1 MFRILVPVITAA
13 ILILSPKAEARFISY
28 IVGGDEAVK
37 GEFPFMVSLQDR
49 NGHFCGGSLI
59 AKDWVLTA
67 AHCVDGGGPTS
78 VVIGLHD
85 HQQMEGAEVFRPAQV
100 IAHPSYTDLDY
111 DYALIR
117 LDRESSFQPI
127 ALSSADPAAGTE
139 VTTAGWGYTREN
151 NFSLPRNLRKV
162 NVPVVSRAQCNVAYK
177 NKISDRMICA
187 GLEQGGKDSCQG
199 DSGGPLFSGQGA
211 DRVLMG
217 VVSWGEGCA
226 RAKKYGVYSNV
237 SAAREW
243 ISATTGLAY

>member
-13 ILILSPKAEARFISY
+13 ILILSPKAEARFMSY

-49 NGHFCGGSLI
+49 GGHFCGGSLI

-67 AHCVDGGGPTS
+67 AHCVEGGGPSS

-85 HQQMEGAEVFRPAQV
+85 HEKLEGAEVFRPAQ
-100 IAHPSYTDLDY
+100 IISNPNYSDLDY

-117 LDRESSFQPI
+117 LDGESKYQPI
-127 ALSSADPAAGTE
+127 ALGTLDPAAGTS
-139 VTTAGWGYTREN
+139 VTTAGWGYTRESG
-151 NFSLPRNLRKV
+151 FSLPNNLRKV
-162 NVPVVSRAQCNVAYK
+162 SVPVVDRAKCNAAYK

-187 GLEQGGKDSCQG
+187 GLEEGGKDSCQG
-199 DSGGPLFSGQGA
+199 DSGGPLFTGQGA
-211 DRVLMG
+211 DRVLLG

-237 SAAREW
+237 SAALDW
-243 ISATTGLAY
+243 IYSTTGIAH

>member
-13 ILILSPKAEARFISY
+13 VLVFSSNAEARFMNY
-28 IVGGDEAVK
+28 IVGGEEAVK

-67 AHCVDGGGPTS
+67 AHCVDGGGPAS
-78 VVIGLHD
+78 VVVGLHD
-85 HQQMEGAEVFRPAQV
+85 HQSLEGAEVFRPAQ
-100 IAHPSYTDLDY
+100 IIPHPNYTDLDW

-117 LDRESSFQPI
+117 LDGESKFQPI
-127 ALSSADPAAGTE
+127 ALSSADPAAGSD
-139 VTTAGWGYTREN
+139 VTTAGWGYVREN

-162 NVPVVSRAQCNVAYK
+162 TVPVVDRAQCNVSYK
-177 NKISDRMICA
+177 NKISERMICA

-211 DRVLMG
+211 DRVLLG

-237 SAAREW
+237 SAVTDW
-243 ISATTGLAY
+243 IYSTTGIAH

>member
-1 MFRILVPVITAA
+1 MFRILFPVITAA
-13 ILILSPKAEARFISY
+13 VLALSPAAEARFMSY

-67 AHCVDGGGPTS
+67 AHCVDGSGPTS

-85 HQQMEGAEVFRPAQV
+85 HEVLEGAESFRPAQ
-100 IAHPSYTDLDY
+100 IISHPGYKGLDY

-117 LDRESSFQPI
+117 LDGESSFAPI
-127 ALSSADPAAGTE
+127 ALGGGDPTAGTE
-139 VTTAGWGYTREN
+139 VTTAGWGYTRESSFN
-151 NFSLPRNLRKV
+151 LPRNLRKV
-162 NVPVVSRAQCNVAYK
+162 SVPVVDRAQCNVAYK
-177 NKISDRMICA
+177 NKITDRMVCA

-211 DRVLMG
+211 ERVLLG

-226 RAKKYGVYSNV
+226 RAKKYGVYANV
-237 SAAREW
+237 SAVLDW
-243 ISATTGLAY
+243 IHTTTGMAN

>member
-13 ILILSPKAEARFISY
+13 MLILSPQADARFTSY

-37 GEFPFMVSLQDR
+37 GELPFMVSLQDR
-49 NGHFCGGSLI
+49 SGHFCGGSLI

-67 AHCVDGGGPTS
+67 AHCVEGGGPSS

-85 HQQMEGAEVFRPAQV
+85 HQQLEGAEVFRPAQ
-100 IAHPSYTDLDY
+100 IISHPNYTDLDY

-117 LDRESSFQPI
+117 LDHESSYQPI
-127 ALSSADPAAGTE
+127 ALSSADPVAGSE
-139 VTTAGWGYTREN
+139 VTTAGWGYTKESS
-151 NFSLPRNLRKV
+151 FTLPRNLRKV
-162 NVPVVSRAQCNVAYK
+162 SVPVVDRAQCNVSYK
-177 NKISDRMICA
+177 NKITERMVCA

-211 DRVLMG
+211 DRVLVG

-237 SAAREW
+237 SAVREW
-243 ISATTGLAY
+243 ISSTAGI

>member
-1 MFRILVPVITAA
+1 MFRILVPVITATM
-13 ILILSPKAEARFISY
+13 LILSPKAEARFTSF
-28 IVGGDEAVK
+28 IVGGDETVK
-37 GEFPFMVSLQDR
+37 GELPFMVSLQDR

-85 HQQMEGAEVFRPAQV
+85 HQQLEGAEVFRPAQ
-100 IAHPSYTDLDY
+100 IISHPRYTDLDY

-117 LDRESSFQPI
+117 LDRESGYQPI
-127 ALSSADPAAGTE
+127 ALSAADPAAGIE
-139 VTTAGWGYTREN
+139 VTTAGWGYTRES
-151 NFSLPRNLRKV
+151 NFSLPRILRKV
-162 NVPVVSRAQCNVAYK
+162 SVPVVDRAQCNVSYK
-177 NKISDRMICA
+177 NKITERMVCA

-199 DSGGPLFSGQGA
+199 DSGGPLFSGQGN
-211 DRVLMG
+211 DRVLVG

-237 SAAREW
+237 SAVREW
-243 ISATTGLAY
+243 ISSTAGI